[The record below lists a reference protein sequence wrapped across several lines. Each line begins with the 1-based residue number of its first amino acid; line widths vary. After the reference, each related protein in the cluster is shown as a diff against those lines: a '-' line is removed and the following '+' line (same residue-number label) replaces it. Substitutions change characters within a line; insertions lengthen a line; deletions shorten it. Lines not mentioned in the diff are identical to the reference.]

1 MTKKVH
7 VKIPATSANMGSG
20 FDAVGIALTL
30 YNEILFEERPGAEAI
45 TIEIKGMGQ
54 NEIPTDSRENL
65 VSEAMEYVA
74 KRNGQPLPAGHLTLI
89 NRIPPARGL
98 GSSSAALV
106 GGIMAGDALTG
117 RKLTKEDI
125 LIIANSMEG
134 HPDNVAPA
142 TYGGLTS
149 SIIVHDKA
157 ITNSVP
163 VGNDLSFITVSPEIE
178 VSTEEAR
185 QALPD
190 TIDYKSAVFNV
201 SRVSFLLSSF
211 FTKRYEYL
219 KYSLQDKLH
228 VPYRIRLIPHGQDV
242 LDAATAAGALG
253 STISGSGSTLIAFA
267 TEREKEIEEAMI
279 STFAGYD
286 IHSFGHIL
294 KADNQG
300 ATYVEIS
307 E

>member
-54 NEIPTDSRENL
+54 NEIPTDPAENL
-65 VSEAMEYVA
+65 VSEAMAYVA

-149 SIIVHDKA
+149 SIIVHDKV

-163 VGNDLSFITVSPEIE
+163 VEDDLSFITVSPEIE

-211 FTKRYEYL
+211 FTKRYDYL

-228 VPYRIRLIPHGQDV
+228 VPYRIQLIPHGQDV
-242 LDAATAAGALG
+242 LDAAIAAGALG

-267 TEREKEIEEAMI
+267 TGREREVEEAMI
-279 STFAGYD
+279 STFAGYG
-286 IHSFGHIL
+286 IQSFGHIL

-300 ATYVEIS
+300 ATYVDIPK
-307 E
+307 

>member
-54 NEIPTDSRENL
+54 NEIPTDPRENL

-106 GGIMAGDALTG
+106 GGIMAGDALAG

>member
-54 NEIPTDSRENL
+54 NEIPTDPRENL

-149 SIIVHDKA
+149 SIIVHGKA

>member
-1 MTKKVH
+1 M
-7 VKIPATSANMGSG
+7 
-20 FDAVGIALTL
+20 
-30 YNEILFEERPGAEAI
+30 LFR
-45 TIEIKGMGQ
+45 
-54 NEIPTDSRENL
+54 
-65 VSEAMEYVA
+65 
-74 KRNGQPLPAGHLTLI
+74 
-89 NRIPPARGL
+89 
-98 GSSSAALV
+98 
-106 GGIMAGDALTG
+106 
-117 RKLTKEDI
+117 
-125 LIIANSMEG
+125 
-134 HPDNVAPA
+134 
-142 TYGGLTS
+142 S

-300 ATYVEIS
+300 AIYVEIS

>member
-30 YNEILFEERPGAEAI
+30 YNEILFEERPGADAI

-54 NEIPTDSRENL
+54 NEIPTDPAENL
-65 VSEAMEYVA
+65 VSEAMAYVA

-163 VGNDLSFITVSPEIE
+163 VEDDLSFITVSPEIE

-190 TIDYKSAVFNV
+190 MIDYKSAVFNV

-211 FTKRYEYL
+211 FTKRYDYL

-228 VPYRIRLIPHGQDV
+228 VPYRIQLIPHGQDV
-242 LDAATAAGALG
+242 LDAAITAGALG

-267 TEREKEIEEAMI
+267 TGREREIEEAMI
-279 STFAGYD
+279 STFAGYG
-286 IHSFGHIL
+286 IQSFGHIL

-300 ATYVEIS
+300 ATYVDIS

>member
-54 NEIPTDSRENL
+54 NEIPTDPAENL
-65 VSEAMEYVA
+65 VSEAMAYVA

-163 VGNDLSFITVSPEIE
+163 VEDDLSFITVSPEIE

-201 SRVSFLLSSF
+201 SRVSVLLSSF
-211 FTKRYEYL
+211 FTKRYDYL

-228 VPYRIRLIPHGQDV
+228 VPYRIQLIPHGQDV
-242 LDAATAAGALG
+242 LDAAIAAGALG

-267 TEREKEIEEAMI
+267 TGREREVEEAMI
-279 STFAGYD
+279 STFAGYG
-286 IHSFGHIL
+286 IQSFGHIL

-300 ATYVEIS
+300 ATYVDIPK
-307 E
+307 

>member
-54 NEIPTDSRENL
+54 NEIPTDPRENL

-149 SIIVHDKA
+149 SIIVRDKA

-286 IHSFGHIL
+286 IYSFGHIL

>member
-54 NEIPTDSRENL
+54 NEIPTDPRENL

-228 VPYRIRLIPHGQDV
+228 VPYRIRLIPHGQVV

>member
-45 TIEIKGMGQ
+45 TIKSKEWVRMKSRQ
-54 NEIPTDSRENL
+54 IPEKSGIGSHGIRGKAQWPAASCRSSDTD
-65 VSEAMEYVA
+65 
-74 KRNGQPLPAGHLTLI
+74 QPHSAGTRL
-89 NRIPPARGL
+89 RQQL
-98 GSSSAALV
+98 GSSRWRYH
-106 GGIMAGDALTG
+106 G
-117 RKLTKEDI
+117 RRCSYGAETDKEDI

-163 VGNDLSFITVSPEIE
+163 VGNDLSFITVSPELKFLRKKRDRLCLIRLIIRVPYSMSAAS
-178 VSTEEAR
+178 VSSC
-185 QALPD
+185 LP
-190 TIDYKSAVFNV
+190 SL
-201 SRVSFLLSSF
+201 R
-211 FTKRYEYL
+211 KRYEYL

-286 IHSFGHIL
+286 IYSFGHIL